1 MLKSDK
7 PIKRS
12 LNLVKFLPD
21 QNCYPLQPVVGLVN
35 RVAFLLG
42 LFLTDLLRMIVA
54 FGNLDIVTLVL
65 RNVLANW
72 NTHLMAFLLRDIS
85 ALFFIQEVKL
95 IRHQEVKIVS
105 IFCLVHYSKYH
116 VRHQIGSAAKTV

>member
-1 MLKSDK
+1 M
-7 PIKRS
+7 
-12 LNLVKFLPD
+12 
-21 QNCYPLQPVVGLVN
+21 GLVN

-54 FGNLDIVTLVL
+54 FGNLDFMTLTV

-72 NTHLMAFLLRDIS
+72 NADLMAFLLRDIS

-95 IRHQEVKIVS
+95 NR
-105 IFCLVHYSKYH
+105 
-116 VRHQIGSAAKTV
+116 

>member
-1 MLKSDK
+1 M
-7 PIKRS
+7 
-12 LNLVKFLPD
+12 PD
-21 QNCYPLQPVVGLVN
+21 QNWYPLRPVVGLVD

-54 FGNLDIVTLVL
+54 FGNLDFVTLVL

-72 NTHLMAFLLRDIS
+72 NADLMAFLLRDIS

-95 IRHQEVKIVS
+95 IRQQEVKIVLNVLS
-105 IFCLVHYSKYH
+105 RTL
-116 VRHQIGSAAKTV
+116 QKTQCSTSDWFRS